1 MDNSRV
7 TARSTEPFLFM
18 GIARRKR
25 TCHSLVVVFVYSFIF
40 HRFIFLV
47 VVVAV
52 VLLQFSRYA
61 FLIIC
66 FWLYHEKKSY
76 KMESANERKKSN
88 ARATTTTKTK
98 QLVVGYW
105 DWIYLVHRNV
115 YRTHTPHAHCTRD
128 AGMVYPYA
136 GAWLKRIPRASQH
149 K

>member
-66 FWLYHEKKSY
+66 FWLYHEKKIIQNGISERT
-76 KMESANERKKSN
+76 KKIERARNNNNKNE
-88 ARATTTTKTK
+88 TTCSR
-98 QLVVGYW
+98 LLGLN
-105 DWIYLVHRNV
+105 IFS
-115 YRTHTPHAHCTRD
+115 
-128 AGMVYPYA
+128 
-136 GAWLKRIPRASQH
+136 ASQCVSH
-149 K
+149 THAACTLHTGRRYGVSIRRCLTEAHTASKSA